1 MNGPE
6 LYERV
11 FSTLLAK
18 DEWFV
23 PNWVLTKYPFINFF
37 LQKPEQGQRRIFEY
51 LSQEELNHAHR
62 LLKIAVLS
70 ASSKSSKWQQLD
82 EFLED
87 VEAQA
92 KRKDDKWFVQ
102 ERVLESYPR
111 IKFFVEKVE
120 RTKKKDTRNGER
132 VTTYY
137 ARRIS
142 DYYKREEEGVVKR
155 YVLELIHNEDWH
167 HLNAF
172 FNQIWVYVG
181 FDFQDLNDSARTS
194 RKGSERPANP
204 FARFTSK
211 YEIDLDADTTQ

>member
-51 LSQEELNHAHR
+51 LSQEGLNHAHR

-82 EFLED
+82 EF
-87 VEAQA
+87 
-92 KRKDDKWFVQ
+92 
-102 ERVLESYPR
+102 
-111 IKFFVEKVE
+111 
-120 RTKKKDTRNGER
+120 
-132 VTTYY
+132 
-137 ARRIS
+137 
-142 DYYKREEEGVVKR
+142 
-155 YVLELIHNEDWH
+155 
-167 HLNAF
+167 
-172 FNQIWVYVG
+172 
-181 FDFQDLNDSARTS
+181 
-194 RKGSERPANP
+194 
-204 FARFTSK
+204 
-211 YEIDLDADTTQ
+211 